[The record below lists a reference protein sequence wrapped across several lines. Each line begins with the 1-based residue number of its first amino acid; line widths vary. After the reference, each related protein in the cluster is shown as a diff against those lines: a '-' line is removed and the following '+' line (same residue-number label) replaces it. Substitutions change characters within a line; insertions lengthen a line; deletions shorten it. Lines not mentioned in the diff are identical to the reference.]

1 MKRSLFLLLFAFCF
15 AGSARAEVAWPD
27 VSAPV
32 GDILHNRERSGFGP
46 SDTDTLSNR
55 RLDGMLDEAAAILAD
70 NPGAGARQ
78 ELASLR
84 ESIAAS
90 RDRIAKLRFE
100 AAGAPEGDGSMT
112 GSLLSRIGLSTPT
125 RGGYEERIAEEQ
137 RSIDEREARYATLE
151 QGFGKD
157 LERIGIHL
165 TPEQMKGLMS
175 MATADDIVAMQAAF
189 ENMKSINREL
199 QAATARS
206 GESLD
211 VARRYYGIYAVMLE
225 IALRMD
231 DQFIARVDNDYLAR
245 LSKISGEADAA
256 RHEAERLM
264 ASTDDRSLRDVLTH
278 NVSAQKLTIEAAGAY
293 RNRLV
298 EQRDRIDAS
307 RRLIGLRHEVA
318 VNTWKTVRLSSDLV
332 DMMRSTD
339 KDFDALLNLDI
350 PELKPFESIQMQQEF
365 EKLTRRISAPPS

>member
-1 MKRSLFLLLFAFCF
+1 MKRSLFILLFTFCL
-15 AGSARAEVAWPD
+15 AGNARAEVAWRD
-27 VSAPV
+27 VSSPV

-55 RLDGMLDEAAAILAD
+55 RLDEMLDEAAAILAD
-70 NPGAGARQ
+70 NPGGSARK

-90 RDRIAKLRFE
+90 RERIAKLRFQS
-100 AAGAPEGDGSMT
+100 AGAPEGAATLT
-112 GSLLSRIGLSTPT
+112 GSLMSRFGLSSPT
-125 RGGYEERIAEEQ
+125 RGGYEEQIAEEE
-137 RSIDEREARYATLE
+137 RSVAAKQERYAAVE
-151 QGFGKD
+151 RSFGKD
-157 LERIGIHL
+157 LEKIGIHL
-165 TPEQMKGLMS
+165 TAQQMKGLMS
-175 MATADDIVAMQAAF
+175 MATADDIIAMQAAF

-199 QAATARS
+199 QAATVKS

-231 DQFIARVDNDYLAR
+231 DEFMAKVDNDYLAR
-245 LSKISGEADAA
+245 LSKISDEADAA
-256 RHEAERLM
+256 RQDAEMLM
-264 ASTDDRSLRDVLTH
+264 TSTEDAGLRDVLAH
-278 NVSAQKLTIEAAGAY
+278 NISAQKLTIQAAGAY

-298 EQRDRIDAS
+298 GQRARIEAA
-307 RRLIGLRHEVA
+307 RRLIGMRYEVA

-339 KDFDALLNLDI
+339 KDFDTLLNLDI
-350 PELKPFESIQMQQEF
+350 PELRPFESIQMQQEF
-365 EKLTRRISAPPS
+365 ERLTRRISASQG